1 METLILRRRSRG
13 QFTVYCS
20 FPKRDPK
27 QNENK
32 MDDEELEELYLTWK
46 SEVLKELRPFLV
58 DNLEPQKLFA
68 YLRSCQVLDSDDQ
81 EDIEAER
88 TRRRK
93 NERLLDHI
101 KNRGADGFDNL
112 CEAIRRNT
120 TQLFILRKIL
130 NLFQK
135 KKDNCTGSLT
145 ETHQKLQII
154 KFKLRPFIIS
164 YFSTYGPSLKSTTP
178 DAGAKV
184 ASGVQSFSHR
194 RFSVGPTGG
203 KTGTMIDWLGGG
215 KVKSG

>member
-1 METLILRRRSRG
+1 
-13 QFTVYCS
+13 
-20 FPKRDPK
+20 
-27 QNENK
+27 

-112 CEAIRRNT
+112 CEAIRKNT

-135 KKDNCTGSLT
+135 KKDNCTGRLT
-145 ETHQKLQII
+145 AAVLAGNSEMYYFKFRLIDLGISIIRSQK
-154 KFKLRPFIIS
+154 K
-164 YFSTYGPSLKSTTP
+164 
-178 DAGAKV
+178 
-184 ASGVQSFSHR
+184 
-194 RFSVGPTGG
+194 
-203 KTGTMIDWLGGG
+203 
-215 KVKSG
+215 

>member
-1 METLILRRRSRG
+1 MKFDTKTEYTENRKQRQNHLVNSKGLAEAPVYRHNFSKETFRNGCQNLDLAQAQEIKGRFIAGAGAGDLLFFSKTRS
-13 QFTVYCS
+13 
-20 FPKRDPK
+20 K

-135 KKDNCTGSLT
+135 KKDNCSGSLT
-145 ETHQKLQII
+145 ETQKT
-154 KFKLRPFIIS
+154 FR
-164 YFSTYGPSLKSTTP
+164 Y
-178 DAGAKV
+178 
-184 ASGVQSFSHR
+184 
-194 RFSVGPTGG
+194 
-203 KTGTMIDWLGGG
+203 
-215 KVKSG
+215 